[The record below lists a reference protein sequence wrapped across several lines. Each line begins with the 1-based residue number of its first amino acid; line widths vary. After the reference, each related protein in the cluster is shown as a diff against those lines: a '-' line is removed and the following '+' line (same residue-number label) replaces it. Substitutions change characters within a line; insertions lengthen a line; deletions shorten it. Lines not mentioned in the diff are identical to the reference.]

1 MVDASAG
8 AIGITGMQIATNGYR
23 IEGDD
28 IALQGA
34 GGESIIRVGEGS
46 AADATTTGTIASR
59 LTGASKLAKTDFG
72 TLVLTANNT
81 YTGGTDVRQGGLSV
95 SKDANLGAASGGLTL
110 SGGVL
115 AMTAS
120 FDTNRAVEITR
131 TSGIYR

>member
-1 MVDASAG
+1 
-8 AIGITGMQIATNGYR
+8 MQIATNGYR
-23 IEGDD
+23 IEGAD

-81 YTGGTDVRQGGLSV
+81 YTGGTDPR
-95 SKDANLGAASGGLTL
+95 AA
-110 SGGVL
+110 
-115 AMTAS
+115 
-120 FDTNRAVEITR
+120 
-131 TSGIYR
+131 